1 MLTTPVTMHDK
12 ETFREYLQFIGID
25 KKEAAQISK
34 RLRIQEGTRSDYQYF
49 ENYLEGK
56 RQLHE
61 HINDL

>member
-1 MLTTPVTMHDK
+1 MLTTPGTMHDK

-25 KKEAAQISK
+25 KKEAAQIGK
-34 RLRIQEGTRSDYQYF
+34 RIGAQAGTPNDYLYF
-49 ENYLEGK
+49 GKYLEGK